1 MTNIRNKCEQRMRTS
16 IAILPFLLLFLISCQ
31 PNTKDTKTVNYS
43 SDDYSDLVTLFKDWR
58 SFETPPKLDGAPDY
72 RRATFDER
80 MATFKQLRTLH
91 AAIDT
96 TNWSVTNKVDW
107 MVVWAEMNGFDF
119 NYRILKPW
127 ERDPAFYKTIWTYK
141 SDVPAHEGP
150 THHGTLELWT
160 YEFPLSKTERERML
174 NDLAVIPS
182 LNEQA
187 KTNLTGNARDLWI
200 TGIRDIKKQSEVL
213 EDMKNAAG
221 VNTDK
226 ELMTAIEKAQT
237 STNQLVQWL
246 ESESDKKTG
255 PSGIGKDNYTW
266 YMQNVHLV
274 PLTWEDEVMILKRE
288 VARAWSALKLEE
300 HRNRKLPKLKAA
312 NSIKSYDAL
321 ADRSAKSLI
330 NFLDKE
336 DIVTVKDYFD
346 PALREHLGSFIPAEK
361 RNFFYIT
368 SHYDPRP
375 LFSHFYHW
383 FELARMENEPNSSEI
398 RKDPL
403 LYNIFDSRN
412 EGTATAVEEMFMDA
426 GLYDDDP
433 RVREIVY
440 IMIAQRAARGLG
452 SLYAHANEMTMEE
465 AGGIHSEYTPRGWM
479 KTEKDLLIFEQHLYL
494 RQPGYG
500 TSYITGKY
508 LLEAAM
514 AEYAYQKER
523 KGEPFKLKEFF
534 DGINRIG
541 NIPVA
546 LTQWEMTGNSDHLIM
561 MK

>member
-16 IAILPFLLLFLISCQ
+16 IAILPLLLLFLISCQ

-80 MATFKQLRTLH
+80 MATFKQLRTRH

>member
-1 MTNIRNKCEQRMRTS
+1 MRT
-16 IAILPFLLLFLISCQ
+16 INIIFFFLLLLFFSCQ
-31 PNTKDTKTVNYS
+31 TNEKEKSKRTKTETLASNKYQ
-43 SDDYSDLVTLFKDWR
+43 DLVTLFKDWR
-58 SFETPPKLDGAPDY
+58 SFETPPKYEGAPDY
-72 RRATFDER
+72 RKATFAQRIPAFD
-80 MATFKQLRTLH
+80 QLRARH

-96 TNWSVTNKVDW
+96 SGWSIPHKVDW

-119 NYRILKPW
+119 NYRVLKPW

-160 YEFPLSKTERERML
+160 YKFPLSSVERERML

-200 TGIRDIKKQSEVL
+200 TGIRDIKEQSKVL
-213 EDMKNAAG
+213 EGMKFAKG
-221 VNTDK
+221 VPTDDA
-226 ELMTAIEKAQT
+226 LMASIEKAQE
-237 STNQLVQWL
+237 STNQLVTWL
-246 ESESDKKTG
+246 EAESDKKTG

-288 VARAWSALKLEE
+288 LARAWSALKLEE
-300 HRNRKLPKLKAA
+300 HRNRNLPKLIAADSPKA
-312 NSIKSYDAL
+312 YEAL
-321 ADRSAKSLI
+321 ADRAAKSLI
-330 NFLDKE
+330 GFLEKE
-336 DIVTVKDYFD
+336 DILTVKEYFD
-346 PALREHLGSFIPAEK
+346 PALREHLGTFIPEET

-383 FELARMENEPNSSEI
+383 FELARMENEPNPSEI
-398 RKDPL
+398 RKGPL

-452 SLYAHANEMTMEE
+452 SLYAHANEMTMKE

-479 KTEKDLLIFEQHLYL
+479 KTEKELLIFEQHLYL

-514 AEYAYQKER
+514 AEYARIKEQN
-523 KGEPFKLKEFF
+523 GEAFELRDFF
-534 DGINRIG
+534 DSINRIG

-546 LTQWEMTGNSDHLIM
+546 LTQWEMTGNSDHMMM